1 MSIRLGFVL
10 LATLVLAGCKTLS
23 ERQGAGPLSAAPSCL
38 STSCTHGQAIASW
51 RNTGNF
57 CRNVQNYYESRSY
70 RANVGRFG
78 IATLGS
84 LAGSVFAVTS
94 EGTASKAWSGLSGSA
109 NGIQSTLNETI
120 GRAVT
125 LQQQQAVR
133 RAYQTGFKAFMEE
146 KDPTNRVA
154 IALATE
160 VECANSGAEGE
171 AKAIL
176 SIYAGAATNAA
187 PLDAAAVARPVPA
200 KPPAPVDA
208 AAPGEPIKPA
218 GN

>member
-1 MSIRLGFVL
+1 MTDVQNTLGEDIAYL
-10 LATLVLAGCKTLS
+10 KTLAEEGRAAPVLAGPYMALGGGLFGVTSLLAYAI
-23 ERQGAGPLSAAPSCL
+23 QAGFLPLPP
-38 STSCTHGQAIASW
+38 QALGWIWPAS
-51 RNTGNF
+51 G
-57 CRNVQNYYESRSY
+57 
-70 RANVGRFG
+70 
-78 IATLGS
+78 
-84 LAGSVFAVTS
+84 LAFVFALPFLNRRTRS
-94 EGTASKAWSGLSGSA
+94 RMGSA
-109 NGIQSTLNETI
+109 STLNETI